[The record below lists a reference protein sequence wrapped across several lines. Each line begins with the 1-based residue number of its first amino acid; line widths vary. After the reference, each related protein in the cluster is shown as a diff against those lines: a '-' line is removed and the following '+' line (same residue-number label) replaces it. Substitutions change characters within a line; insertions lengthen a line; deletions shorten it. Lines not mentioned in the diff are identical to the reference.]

1 MIMSTLWTKVT
12 QDATH
17 SVQDVYSHWVLGD
30 DTGKSAVF
38 SWLCDAEMAD
48 DLGLRFIEIHGR
60 AYVKSV
66 ASGSPADAAGI
77 QPQDAVQLAVEVT
90 GHHAV
95 KYALDLEARGNRITY
110 DQLCRLLQFSP
121 HLFLSPPIDMDY
133 SAQIQRWNG
142 PPIPSTI
149 CAPILVPADGSSSSD
164 ASDTA
169 GDRPLRHRS
178 TAAAISSHHHQQPL
192 LFVFRRT
199 VQRSHAVVLSF
210 RLDDEC
216 DLACSLV
223 RRLAPTAD
231 YANDPM
237 VLLNDSDNLLLESNF
252 TKRNGGAGSTV
263 SISNLDDGVDV
274 FERHRMEKM
283 GQLRAKMTAQAM
295 EVGRNDDVEA
305 ATIRGMIQKAVGLA
319 FVRSSKVVMGVSVHI
334 GSGIVIARLPDGT
347 WSAPSAVGTWGLGLG
362 LQFGLEVAEYIF
374 ILQTQEALQHF
385 RKGDSYTVGGN
396 LGMAI
401 GAMGR
406 AAYGAASL
414 EGTCGTDTSGAVQLD
429 DEYNDEER
437 PSQGK
442 LAIAPIVAYA
452 KSQGLYIG
460 VSLGKPQMMSCSR
473 ERRFHSEICHCQ
485 RGHGS
490 SPDRM

>member
-1 MIMSTLWTKVT
+1 MIMSSVWTKLT

-30 DTGKSAVF
+30 DTGKSVVF
-38 SWLCDAEMAD
+38 TWLCDAEMAD
-48 DLGLRFIEIHGR
+48 DLGVRFIEIHGR

-66 ASGSPADAAGI
+66 ASGSPADVAGI
-77 QPQDAVQLAVEVT
+77 QPQDAVQLTVEVT
-90 GHHAV
+90 GNHAV

-110 DQLCRLLQFSP
+110 DQLYRLLQFSP
-121 HLFLSPPIDMDY
+121 HLFLSPPLDMDY

-149 CAPILVPADGSSSSD
+149 CAPILIPADGSSSSD
-164 ASDTA
+164 ASDNA
-169 GDRPLRHRS
+169 NPADARPSFQRHRAT
-178 TAAAISSHHHQQPL
+178 TAAIASHHHQQPL

-199 VQRSHAVVLSF
+199 VQRSHAVALSF

-216 DLACSLV
+216 DLACSLI

-231 YANDPM
+231 YVNDPM
-237 VLLNDSDNLLLESNF
+237 VMLNDSDSLLLESNF
-252 TKRNGGAGSTV
+252 AGGAGHGSTV

-274 FERHRMEKM
+274 FERQRMEKM

-305 ATIRGMIQKAVGLA
+305 ATIRSMIQKAVGLA
-319 FVRSSKVVMGVSVHI
+319 FVRASKVVMGVSVHG

-347 WSAPSAVGTWGLGLG
+347 WSAPSAIGTWGLGLG

-414 EGTCGTDTSGAVQLD
+414 EGTCGADTTGAVQLD

-437 PSQGK
+437 PAQGK

-460 VSLGKPQMMSCSR
+460 VSLGKRQHVHLVSR
-473 ERRFHSEICHCQ
+473 ATILHSLADDVIC
-485 RGHGS
+485 
-490 SPDRM
+490 